1 MQKNQRLRRER
12 RSTEMMMNY
21 PHLNTGTCTV
31 FTTLLFLEA
40 QD

>member
-1 MQKNQRLRRER
+1 MQKNQRLKRER
-12 RSTEMMMNY
+12 RSTEMMMNC

-31 FTTLLFLEA
+31 FITLLFLEA